1 MDPLITPHELARIL
15 DEPKL
20 RIVDT
25 SFELGRP
32 AEGRAAYERAHLPG
46 AVHLDLERDL
56 SSPAGVAGR
65 HPLPDPEEL
74 ATRLGALGIGD
85 EHRVVAY
92 DGGQHMFATRMWWL
106 LHYLGHDR
114 VQVLDGGWPAWC
126 AAGLPT
132 SRDVPTH
139 APASFSAQPRA
150 ALIADR
156 EHVRAALGD
165 TSTLL
170 IDARAPARY
179 RGDEEPLDPRAGHLP
194 GAINLPYADNFY
206 EGTYRSPEELRR
218 RFEPTSDAAE
228 VILYC
233 GSGVSA
239 TANALAMRLAGLPLP
254 RVYVGSWSEWCRD
267 AEAPIET
274 GSPSRTPVR

>member
-1 MDPLITPHELARIL
+1 MDPLITPLELARIL
-15 DEPKL
+15 DDPEL
-20 RIVDT
+20 RILDA

-32 AEGRAAYERAHLPG
+32 EEGRAAYERAHLPG

-56 SSPAGVAGR
+56 SRPAGELGR
-65 HPLPDPEEL
+65 HPLPDPDAL
-74 ATRLGALGIGD
+74 AARLGALGVGD
-85 EHRVVAY
+85 DHRVVVY
-92 DGGQHMFATRMWWL
+92 DGGQHMFAARLWWL

-132 SRDVPTH
+132 TRETPNH
-139 APASFSAQPRA
+139 PPAHCSAQPRA

-156 EHVRAALGD
+156 EHVRSALGD
-165 TSTLL
+165 ASALL
-170 IDARAPARY
+170 IDARAPARFC
-179 RGDEEPLDPRAGHLP
+179 GDEEPLDPRAGHIP
-194 GAINLPYADNFY
+194 GAINLPYADNFAD
-206 EGTYRSPEELRR
+206 GAYRTPDELRR
-218 RFEPTSDAAE
+218 RFAATENATE

-267 AEAPIET
+267 PDAPIET
-274 GSPSRTPVR
+274 GERG